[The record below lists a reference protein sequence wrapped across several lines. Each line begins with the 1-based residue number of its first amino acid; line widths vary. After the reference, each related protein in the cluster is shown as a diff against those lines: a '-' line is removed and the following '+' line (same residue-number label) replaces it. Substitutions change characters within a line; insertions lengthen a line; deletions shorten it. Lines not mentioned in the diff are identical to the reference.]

1 MILLRRYS
9 DILSLRRN
17 FEVCTGLTEHLE
29 NEWAELFDE
38 PEEEGDDH
46 DTFFS
51 QQHTHVAILEKGDT
65 DLRTVGLLG
74 NLCDQWLE
82 FVEML
87 RPEGAQAFYRI
98 GILAD
103 NDYFVLLYAAQ
114 NTLDPETESWLAYQ
128 AQS

>member
-1 MILLRRYS
+1 MILIRRYS
-9 DILSLRRN
+9 DIFSLRREC
-17 FEVCTGLTEHLE
+17 EVCTGLTAHLE
-29 NEWAELFDE
+29 TEWAALFSE
-38 PEEEGDDH
+38 AEEEGDDH
-46 DTFFS
+46 DTVFS

-65 DLRTVGLLG
+65 DLKPVGLLG

-103 NDYFVLLYAAQ
+103 NEYFVLLYAAQ
-114 NTLDPETESWLAYQ
+114 DTLDPETESWLADR

>member
-1 MILLRRYS
+1 MILIRRYS
-9 DILSLRRN
+9 DILSLRREG
-17 FEVCTGLTEHLE
+17 EVCTGLPEHLV
-29 NEWAELFDE
+29 NEWAALFDE
-38 PEEEGDDH
+38 AEEEGENH
-46 DTFFS
+46 DTLFS

-65 DLRTVGLLG
+65 DLKPVGLPGCL
-74 NLCDQWLE
+74 LDQWLE

-98 GILAD
+98 GIFAD
-103 NDYFVLLYAAQ
+103 NEYFVLLYAAQ

>member
-1 MILLRRYS
+1 MILIKRYS
-9 DILSLRRN
+9 DILNLWRECE
-17 FEVCTGLTEHLE
+17 FCAGLTEHLE
-29 NEWAELFDE
+29 NEWAALFDE
-38 PEEEGDDH
+38 TEDEGGDH
-46 DTFFS
+46 DTLFS

-65 DLRTVGLLG
+65 DLKPVGLLG

-103 NDYFVLLYAAQ
+103 NEYFVLLYAAQ
-114 NTLDPETESWLAYQ
+114 DTLDPETELWLADQ
-128 AQS
+128 AQF